1 MQETAQQLAEKAVNP
16 GFSFKIGKLIF
27 APTYIHAAAIVFL
40 LFLLVLT
47 LARVRRMYVD
57 WSFKGAVAMLFLGFM
72 LALVLEG
79 FFIIGGRTALTETL
93 GWKSAPKPIQTALDT
108 GRGKLI
114 DVLGVAE
121 EIPLSE
127 AKENTTLQSVM
138 ENYQSLSPEEAASF
152 KQMLCTP

>member
-1 MQETAQQLAEKAVNP
+1 MDTAQQLAEKAANP
-16 GFSFKIGKLIF
+16 GFSFKIGNLLF

-57 WSFKGAVAMLFLGFM
+57 WSFKGAAAMLFMGFM
-72 LALVLEG
+72 LALVIEG
-79 FFIIGGRTALTETL
+79 FLIIGGRTALTEIL

-114 DVLGVAE
+114 DVLGVTE
-121 EIPLSE
+121 EIPSSE
-127 AKENTTLQSVM
+127 ASENPTLQSVIKG
-138 ENYQSLSPEEAASF
+138 YQSLSSEEAESF